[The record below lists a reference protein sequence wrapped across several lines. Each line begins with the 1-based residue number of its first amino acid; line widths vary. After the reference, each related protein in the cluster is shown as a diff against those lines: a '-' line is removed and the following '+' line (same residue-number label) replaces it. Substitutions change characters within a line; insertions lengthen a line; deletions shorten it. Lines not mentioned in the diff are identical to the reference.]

1 MLAEEAIE
9 LAEAGHLGAVQAKAA
24 GDLRK
29 IAAAGGR
36 MHRVAARSAELMR
49 FRSIAA
55 VVDDADQQLDPVP
68 PQRLEFLDVLV
79 EAAVAVD
86 QQYLAGVSRDGN
98 ADRRRQARADG
109 AEIDLGA

>member
-9 LAEAGHLGAVQAKAA
+9 LAEACHLGAVQAEAA

-29 IAAAGGR
+29 ITAAVR
-36 MHRVAARSAELMR
+36 RVHRVAAGSAELMG

-68 PQRLEFLDVLV
+68 PQRLQLLDVLV

-86 QQYLAGVSRDGN
+86 QQHLAVASRDGN
-98 ADRRRQARADG
+98 ADCRR
-109 AEIDLGA
+109 